1 MTVLIVLVFFLFPLR
16 DKAAHWL
23 LVVGFIV
30 RIPKSDVNDG
40 VSITLPFPPNQ
51 GVSPSLLF
59 SPPMTY
65 LVIRSAAALTGDRFT
80 ADAVLLKGV
89 FF

>member
-40 VSITLPFPPNQ
+40 VSITLPFLPNQ
-51 GVSPSLLF
+51 VVSLVSF
-59 SPPMTY
+59 SPLP
-65 LVIRSAAALTGDRFT
+65 
-80 ADAVLLKGV
+80 
-89 FF
+89 